1 MRWTSLKK
9 LHQCNQTSHLNDLN
23 NSNNS
28 NYYGVTDKIKAQLE
42 KANIK
47 KRSLIRNIYREYE
60 LYLNSLRNLLY
71 ISAEKGLKDIYSYL
85 SVKDDFLNENQF
97 FCVFEEKISKIIY
110 TNLPLLTVEQLKIK
124 EIEKKLSGDSLDPS
138 ETLNYSN
145 QKESLKIQIDKLKL
159 EVEELK
165 VQNGDQL
172 QVMNDWENS
181 LEDIKNQLI
190 NLSKIVKNEWDKIDK
205 QIPDLE
211 KEKLE
216 FIATFPDE
224 LKELYDNL
232 KKRGLEVIAAYRNE
246 NQCGCCGVELTS
258 SEIEQILE
266 SKFQQCSYCDGV
278 VI

>member
-1 MRWTSLKK
+1 MNEPFLLSNLVELQDLDNKIYQLIDSKSNGENVINLKSLELNYKELSEKITENKKELSEFFLKK
-9 LHQCNQTSHLNDLN
+9 EDN
-23 NSNNS
+23 
-28 NYYGVTDKIKAQLE
+28 E
-42 KANIK
+42 K
-47 KRSLIRNIYREYE
+47 
-60 LYLNSLRNLLY
+60 
-71 ISAEKGLKDIYSYL
+71 
-85 SVKDDFLNENQF
+85 
-97 FCVFEEKISKIIY
+97 KIIS
-110 TNLPLLTVEQLKIK
+110 LELQIK
-124 EIEKKLSGDSLDPS
+124 EIEKKLSGDTLDPS

-159 EVEELK
+159 ELEELK
-165 VQNGDQL
+165 EQNGDQL

-216 FIATFPDE
+216 FISTFPDE

-258 SEIEQILE
+258 SEIEQILKT
-266 SKFQQCSYCDGV
+266 KFQQCSYCDGV

>member
-1 MRWTSLKK
+1 MNEPFLLSNLVELQDLDNKIYKLIDSKSNGENVINLKSLELNYKELSEKITENKKELSEFFLKK
-9 LHQCNQTSHLNDLN
+9 EDN
-23 NSNNS
+23 
-28 NYYGVTDKIKAQLE
+28 E
-42 KANIK
+42 K
-47 KRSLIRNIYREYE
+47 
-60 LYLNSLRNLLY
+60 
-71 ISAEKGLKDIYSYL
+71 
-85 SVKDDFLNENQF
+85 
-97 FCVFEEKISKIIY
+97 KIIS
-110 TNLPLLTVEQLKIK
+110 LELQIK
-124 EIEKKLSGDSLDPS
+124 EIEKKLSGDTLDPS

-159 EVEELK
+159 ELEELK
-165 VQNGDQL
+165 DQNGDQL

-216 FIATFPDE
+216 FISTFPDE

-258 SEIEQILE
+258 SEIEQILK

>member
-1 MRWTSLKK
+1 MNEPFFLSNLVELQDLDNKIYKLIDSKSNGENVINLKSLELNYKELSEKITENKSELSEFFLKK
-9 LHQCNQTSHLNDLN
+9 EDN
-23 NSNNS
+23 
-28 NYYGVTDKIKAQLE
+28 E
-42 KANIK
+42 K
-47 KRSLIRNIYREYE
+47 
-60 LYLNSLRNLLY
+60 
-71 ISAEKGLKDIYSYL
+71 
-85 SVKDDFLNENQF
+85 
-97 FCVFEEKISKIIY
+97 KIIS
-110 TNLPLLTVEQLKIK
+110 LELQIK
-124 EIEKKLSGDSLDPS
+124 EIEKKLSGDTLDPS

-159 EVEELK
+159 ELEELK
-165 VQNGDQL
+165 EQNGDQL

-216 FIATFPDE
+216 FISTFPDE

-258 SEIEQILE
+258 SEIEQILKT
-266 SKFQQCSYCDGV
+266 KFQQCSYCDGV

>member
-1 MRWTSLKK
+1 MNEPFLLSNLVELQDLDNKIYKLIDSKSNGENVLNLKSLEINYKELSEKITENKKELSEFFLKK
-9 LHQCNQTSHLNDLN
+9 EDN
-23 NSNNS
+23 
-28 NYYGVTDKIKAQLE
+28 E
-42 KANIK
+42 K
-47 KRSLIRNIYREYE
+47 
-60 LYLNSLRNLLY
+60 
-71 ISAEKGLKDIYSYL
+71 
-85 SVKDDFLNENQF
+85 
-97 FCVFEEKISKIIY
+97 KIIS
-110 TNLPLLTVEQLKIK
+110 LELQIK
-124 EIEKKLSGDSLDPS
+124 EIEKKLSGDTLDPS

-159 EVEELK
+159 EVEELEE
-165 VQNGDQL
+165 QNGDQL
-172 QVMNDWENS
+172 KVMNDRENS

-216 FIATFPDE
+216 FISTFPDE

-258 SEIEQILE
+258 SEIEQILKT
-266 SKFQQCSYCDGV
+266 KFQQCSYCDGV

>member
-1 MRWTSLKK
+1 MNEPFLLSNLVELQDLDNKIYKLIDSKSNGENVINLKSLELNYKELSEKITENKKELSEFFLKK
-9 LHQCNQTSHLNDLN
+9 EDN
-23 NSNNS
+23 
-28 NYYGVTDKIKAQLE
+28 E
-42 KANIK
+42 K
-47 KRSLIRNIYREYE
+47 
-60 LYLNSLRNLLY
+60 
-71 ISAEKGLKDIYSYL
+71 
-85 SVKDDFLNENQF
+85 
-97 FCVFEEKISKIIY
+97 KIIS
-110 TNLPLLTVEQLKIK
+110 LELQIK
-124 EIEKKLSGDSLDPS
+124 EIEKKLSGDTLDPS

-159 EVEELK
+159 ELKELK
-165 VQNGDQL
+165 EQNGDQL
-172 QVMNDWENS
+172 QVMNDLENS

-216 FIATFPDE
+216 FISTFPDE

-258 SEIEQILE
+258 SEIEQILKT
-266 SKFQQCSYCDGV
+266 KFQQCSYCDGV

>member
-1 MRWTSLKK
+1 M
-9 LHQCNQTSHLNDLN
+9 
-23 NSNNS
+23 
-28 NYYGVTDKIKAQLE
+28 
-42 KANIK
+42 
-47 KRSLIRNIYREYE
+47 
-60 LYLNSLRNLLY
+60 
-71 ISAEKGLKDIYSYL
+71 
-85 SVKDDFLNENQF
+85 
-97 FCVFEEKISKIIY
+97 
-110 TNLPLLTVEQLKIK
+110 
-124 EIEKKLSGDSLDPS
+124 
-138 ETLNYSN
+138 
-145 QKESLKIQIDKLKL
+145 KL
-159 EVEELK
+159 ELEELK
-165 VQNGDQL
+165 EQNGDQL

-216 FIATFPDE
+216 FISTFPDE

-232 KKRGLEVIAAYRNE
+232 KKRGLEVIAAYRND

-258 SEIEQILE
+258 SEIEQILD

>member
-1 MRWTSLKK
+1 MNEPFLLSNLVELQDLDNKIYKLIDSKSNGENVINLKSLELNYKELSEKITENKKELSEFFLKK
-9 LHQCNQTSHLNDLN
+9 EDN
-23 NSNNS
+23 
-28 NYYGVTDKIKAQLE
+28 E
-42 KANIK
+42 K
-47 KRSLIRNIYREYE
+47 
-60 LYLNSLRNLLY
+60 
-71 ISAEKGLKDIYSYL
+71 
-85 SVKDDFLNENQF
+85 
-97 FCVFEEKISKIIY
+97 KIIS
-110 TNLPLLTVEQLKIK
+110 LELQIK
-124 EIEKKLSGDSLDPS
+124 EIEKKLSGDTLDPS

-159 EVEELK
+159 ELEELK
-165 VQNGDQL
+165 EQNGDQL

-216 FIATFPDE
+216 FISTFPDE
-224 LKELYDNL
+224 LKDLYDNL

-258 SEIEQILE
+258 SEIEEILKT
-266 SKFQQCSYCDGV
+266 KFQQCSYCDGV

>member
-1 MRWTSLKK
+1 MNEPFLLSNLVELQDLDNKIYKLIDSKSNSENVLNLKSLEI
-9 LHQCNQTSHLNDLN
+9 
-23 NSNNS
+23 
-28 NYYGVTDKIKAQLE
+28 NYKELLE
-42 KANIK
+42 KITENKKELSEFFIK
-47 KRSLIRNIYREYE
+47 KEDNEKKIVSLE
-60 LYLNSLRNLLY
+60 L
-71 ISAEKGLKDIYSYL
+71 
-85 SVKDDFLNENQF
+85 Q
-97 FCVFEEKISKIIY
+97 
-110 TNLPLLTVEQLKIK
+110 IK
-124 EIEKKLSGDSLDPS
+124 EIEQKLSGDTLDPS

-145 QKESLKIQIDKLKL
+145 QKESLKIQIDKFKL

-165 VQNGDQL
+165 EQNMDQL
-172 QVMNDWENS
+172 KVMNDQENS

-216 FIATFPDE
+216 FISTFPNE

-258 SEIEQILE
+258 SEIEQILKT
-266 SKFQQCSYCDGV
+266 KFQQCSYCDGV

>member
-1 MRWTSLKK
+1 MNEPFLLSNLVELQDLDNKIYKLIDSKSNGENVINLKSLELNYKELSEKITENKKELSEFFLKK
-9 LHQCNQTSHLNDLN
+9 EDN
-23 NSNNS
+23 
-28 NYYGVTDKIKAQLE
+28 E
-42 KANIK
+42 K
-47 KRSLIRNIYREYE
+47 
-60 LYLNSLRNLLY
+60 
-71 ISAEKGLKDIYSYL
+71 
-85 SVKDDFLNENQF
+85 
-97 FCVFEEKISKIIY
+97 KIIS
-110 TNLPLLTVEQLKIK
+110 LELQIK
-124 EIEKKLSGDSLDPS
+124 EIEKKLSGDTLDPS

-159 EVEELK
+159 ELEELK
-165 VQNGDQL
+165 EQNGDQL

-211 KEKLE
+211 IEKLE
-216 FIATFPDE
+216 FISTFPDE

-258 SEIEQILE
+258 SEIEQILKT
-266 SKFQQCSYCDGV
+266 KFQQCSYCDGV

>member
-1 MRWTSLKK
+1 MNEPFLLSNLVELQDLDNKIYKLIDSKSNGENVVNLKSLELNYKELSQKINENKKELSEFFLKK
-9 LHQCNQTSHLNDLN
+9 EDN
-23 NSNNS
+23 
-28 NYYGVTDKIKAQLE
+28 E
-42 KANIK
+42 K
-47 KRSLIRNIYREYE
+47 
-60 LYLNSLRNLLY
+60 
-71 ISAEKGLKDIYSYL
+71 
-85 SVKDDFLNENQF
+85 
-97 FCVFEEKISKIIY
+97 KIIS
-110 TNLPLLTVEQLKIK
+110 LELQIK
-124 EIEKKLSGDSLDPS
+124 EIEKKLSGDTLDPS

-159 EVEELK
+159 ELEELK
-165 VQNGDQL
+165 EQNGDQL

-216 FIATFPDE
+216 FISTFPDE

-246 NQCGCCGVELTS
+246 NQCGCCGVELTF
-258 SEIEQILE
+258 SEIEQILK

>member
-1 MRWTSLKK
+1 MNEPFLLSNLVELQDIDNKIYKLIDSKSNGENVINLKSLELNYKELSEKITENKKELSEFFLKK
-9 LHQCNQTSHLNDLN
+9 EDN
-23 NSNNS
+23 
-28 NYYGVTDKIKAQLE
+28 E
-42 KANIK
+42 K
-47 KRSLIRNIYREYE
+47 
-60 LYLNSLRNLLY
+60 
-71 ISAEKGLKDIYSYL
+71 
-85 SVKDDFLNENQF
+85 
-97 FCVFEEKISKIIY
+97 KIIS
-110 TNLPLLTVEQLKIK
+110 LELQIK
-124 EIEKKLSGDSLDPS
+124 EIEKKLSGDTLDPS

-159 EVEELK
+159 ELEELK
-165 VQNGDQL
+165 EQNGDQL

-216 FIATFPDE
+216 FISTFPDE
-224 LKELYDNL
+224 LKDLYDNL

-258 SEIEQILE
+258 SEIEQILKT
-266 SKFQQCSYCDGV
+266 KFQQCSYCDGV

>member
-1 MRWTSLKK
+1 MNEPFLLSNLVELQDLDNKIYKLIDSKSNGENVVNLKSLELNYKELSEKITENKKELSEFFLKK
-9 LHQCNQTSHLNDLN
+9 EDN
-23 NSNNS
+23 
-28 NYYGVTDKIKAQLE
+28 E
-42 KANIK
+42 K
-47 KRSLIRNIYREYE
+47 
-60 LYLNSLRNLLY
+60 
-71 ISAEKGLKDIYSYL
+71 
-85 SVKDDFLNENQF
+85 
-97 FCVFEEKISKIIY
+97 KIIS
-110 TNLPLLTVEQLKIK
+110 LELQIK
-124 EIEKKLSGDSLDPS
+124 EIEKKLSGDTLDPS

-159 EVEELK
+159 ELEELK
-165 VQNGDQL
+165 EQNGDQL

-216 FIATFPDE
+216 FILTFPDE
-224 LKELYDNL
+224 LKDLYDNL

-258 SEIEQILE
+258 SEIEQILKT
-266 SKFQQCSYCDGV
+266 KFQQCSYCDGV

>member
-1 MRWTSLKK
+1 MNEPFLLSNLVELQDLDNKIYKLIDSKSNGENVINLKSLELNYKELSEKITENKKELSEFFLKK
-9 LHQCNQTSHLNDLN
+9 EDN
-23 NSNNS
+23 
-28 NYYGVTDKIKAQLE
+28 E
-42 KANIK
+42 K
-47 KRSLIRNIYREYE
+47 
-60 LYLNSLRNLLY
+60 
-71 ISAEKGLKDIYSYL
+71 
-85 SVKDDFLNENQF
+85 
-97 FCVFEEKISKIIY
+97 KIIS
-110 TNLPLLTVEQLKIK
+110 LELQIK
-124 EIEKKLSGDSLDPS
+124 EIEKKLSGDTLDPS

-159 EVEELK
+159 ELEELK
-165 VQNGDQL
+165 EQKGDQL

-216 FIATFPDE
+216 FISTFPDE

-258 SEIEQILE
+258 SEIEQILKT
-266 SKFQQCSYCDGV
+266 KFQQCSYCDGV

>member
-1 MRWTSLKK
+1 MNEPFLLSNLVELQDLDNKIYKLIDSKTNGENVLNLKSLEINYKELSEKITENKK
-9 LHQCNQTSHLNDLN
+9 ELS
-23 NSNNS
+23 
-28 NYYGVTDKIKAQLE
+28 E
-42 KANIK
+42 FFIK
-47 KRSLIRNIYREYE
+47 KEDNEKKIVSLE
-60 LYLNSLRNLLY
+60 L
-71 ISAEKGLKDIYSYL
+71 
-85 SVKDDFLNENQF
+85 Q
-97 FCVFEEKISKIIY
+97 
-110 TNLPLLTVEQLKIK
+110 IK
-124 EIEKKLSGDSLDPS
+124 EIEQKLSGDTLDPS

-159 EVEELK
+159 ELEELK
-165 VQNGDQL
+165 EQNGDQL

-216 FIATFPDE
+216 FISTFPDE

-258 SEIEQILE
+258 SEIEQILKT
-266 SKFQQCSYCDGV
+266 KFQQCSYCDGV

>member
-1 MRWTSLKK
+1 MNETFLLSNLVELQDLDNKIYKLIDSKSNGENVINLKSLELNYKELSEKITENKKELSEFFLKK
-9 LHQCNQTSHLNDLN
+9 EDN
-23 NSNNS
+23 
-28 NYYGVTDKIKAQLE
+28 E
-42 KANIK
+42 K
-47 KRSLIRNIYREYE
+47 
-60 LYLNSLRNLLY
+60 
-71 ISAEKGLKDIYSYL
+71 
-85 SVKDDFLNENQF
+85 
-97 FCVFEEKISKIIY
+97 KIIS
-110 TNLPLLTVEQLKIK
+110 LELQIK
-124 EIEKKLSGDSLDPS
+124 EIEKKLSGDTLDPS

-159 EVEELK
+159 ELEELK
-165 VQNGDQL
+165 EQNGDQL

-216 FIATFPDE
+216 FISTFPDE

>member
-1 MRWTSLKK
+1 MNEPFLLSNLVELQDLDNKIYKLIDSKSNDENVINLKSLELNYKELSEKITENKKELSEFFLKK
-9 LHQCNQTSHLNDLN
+9 EDN
-23 NSNNS
+23 
-28 NYYGVTDKIKAQLE
+28 E
-42 KANIK
+42 K
-47 KRSLIRNIYREYE
+47 
-60 LYLNSLRNLLY
+60 
-71 ISAEKGLKDIYSYL
+71 
-85 SVKDDFLNENQF
+85 
-97 FCVFEEKISKIIY
+97 KIIS
-110 TNLPLLTVEQLKIK
+110 LELQIK
-124 EIEKKLSGDSLDPS
+124 EIEQKLSGDTLDPS

-159 EVEELK
+159 ELEELK
-165 VQNGDQL
+165 EQNGDQL
-172 QVMNDWENS
+172 QVMNDWEYS

-216 FIATFPDE
+216 FISTFPNE

-232 KKRGLEVIAAYRNE
+232 KKRGLEVIAAYRND

>member
-1 MRWTSLKK
+1 MNEPFLLSNLVELQDLDNKIYKLIDSKSNGENVINLKSLELNYKELSEKITENKKELSEFFLKK
-9 LHQCNQTSHLNDLN
+9 EDN
-23 NSNNS
+23 
-28 NYYGVTDKIKAQLE
+28 E
-42 KANIK
+42 K
-47 KRSLIRNIYREYE
+47 
-60 LYLNSLRNLLY
+60 
-71 ISAEKGLKDIYSYL
+71 
-85 SVKDDFLNENQF
+85 
-97 FCVFEEKISKIIY
+97 KIIS
-110 TNLPLLTVEQLKIK
+110 LELQIK
-124 EIEKKLSGDSLDPS
+124 EIEKKLSGDTLDPS

-159 EVEELK
+159 ELEELK
-165 VQNGDQL
+165 EQNGDQL

-216 FIATFPDE
+216 FISTFPDE

-258 SEIEQILE
+258 SEIEQILK

>member
-1 MRWTSLKK
+1 MNEPFLLSNLVELQDLDNKIYKLIDSKSNGENVINLKSLELNYKELSEKITENKKELSEFFLKK
-9 LHQCNQTSHLNDLN
+9 EDN
-23 NSNNS
+23 
-28 NYYGVTDKIKAQLE
+28 E
-42 KANIK
+42 K
-47 KRSLIRNIYREYE
+47 
-60 LYLNSLRNLLY
+60 
-71 ISAEKGLKDIYSYL
+71 
-85 SVKDDFLNENQF
+85 
-97 FCVFEEKISKIIY
+97 KIIS
-110 TNLPLLTVEQLKIK
+110 LELQIK
-124 EIEKKLSGDSLDPS
+124 EIEKKLSGDTLDPS

-159 EVEELK
+159 ELEELK
-165 VQNGDQL
+165 EQNGDQL

-216 FIATFPDE
+216 FISTFPDE
-224 LKELYDNL
+224 LKDIYDNL

-258 SEIEQILE
+258 SEIEQILKT
-266 SKFQQCSYCDGV
+266 KFQQCSYCDGV

>member
-1 MRWTSLKK
+1 MNEPFLLSNLVELQDLDNKIYKLIDSKSNGENVINLKSLELNYKELSEKITENKKELSEFFLKK
-9 LHQCNQTSHLNDLN
+9 EDN
-23 NSNNS
+23 
-28 NYYGVTDKIKAQLE
+28 E
-42 KANIK
+42 K
-47 KRSLIRNIYREYE
+47 
-60 LYLNSLRNLLY
+60 
-71 ISAEKGLKDIYSYL
+71 
-85 SVKDDFLNENQF
+85 
-97 FCVFEEKISKIIY
+97 KIIS
-110 TNLPLLTVEQLKIK
+110 LELQIK
-124 EIEKKLSGDSLDPS
+124 EIEKKLSGDTLDPS

-159 EVEELK
+159 ELEELK
-165 VQNGDQL
+165 DQNGDQL

-181 LEDIKNQLI
+181 LKDIKNQLI

-216 FIATFPDE
+216 FISTFPDE

-232 KKRGLEVIAAYRNE
+232 KKRGLEVIAAYRND

-258 SEIEQILE
+258 SEIEQILKT
-266 SKFQQCSYCDGV
+266 KFQQCSYCDGV

>member
-1 MRWTSLKK
+1 MNEPFLLSNLVELQDLDNKIYKLIDSKSNGENVINLKSLELNYKELSEKITKNKKELSEFFLKK
-9 LHQCNQTSHLNDLN
+9 EDN
-23 NSNNS
+23 
-28 NYYGVTDKIKAQLE
+28 E
-42 KANIK
+42 K
-47 KRSLIRNIYREYE
+47 
-60 LYLNSLRNLLY
+60 
-71 ISAEKGLKDIYSYL
+71 
-85 SVKDDFLNENQF
+85 
-97 FCVFEEKISKIIY
+97 KIIS
-110 TNLPLLTVEQLKIK
+110 LQLQIK
-124 EIEKKLSGDSLDPS
+124 EIEQKLLGDTLDPS

-159 EVEELK
+159 ELEELK
-165 VQNGDQL
+165 EQNGDQL

-216 FIATFPDE
+216 FISTFPDE
-224 LKELYDNL
+224 LKDLYDNL

-258 SEIEQILE
+258 SEIEQILKT
-266 SKFQQCSYCDGV
+266 KFQQCSYCDGV

>member
-1 MRWTSLKK
+1 MNEPFLLSNLVELQDLDNKIYKLIDSKSNSENVINLKSLELNYKELSEKITENKKELSEFFLKK
-9 LHQCNQTSHLNDLN
+9 EN
-23 NSNNS
+23 N
-28 NYYGVTDKIKAQLE
+28 E
-42 KANIK
+42 K
-47 KRSLIRNIYREYE
+47 
-60 LYLNSLRNLLY
+60 
-71 ISAEKGLKDIYSYL
+71 
-85 SVKDDFLNENQF
+85 
-97 FCVFEEKISKIIY
+97 KIIS
-110 TNLPLLTVEQLKIK
+110 LELQIK
-124 EIEKKLSGDSLDPS
+124 EIEKKLSGDTLDPS

-159 EVEELK
+159 ELEELK
-165 VQNGDQL
+165 EQNGDQL

-216 FIATFPDE
+216 FISTFPDE

-258 SEIEQILE
+258 SEIEQILKT
-266 SKFQQCSYCDGV
+266 KFQQCSYCDGV

>member
-1 MRWTSLKK
+1 MNEPFLLSNLVELQDLDNKIYKLIDSKSNGENVINLKSLE
-9 LHQCNQTSHLNDLN
+9 LN
-23 NSNNS
+23 
-28 NYYGVTDKIKAQLE
+28 YK
-42 KANIK
+42 
-47 KRSLIRNIYREYE
+47 E
-60 LYLNSLRNLLY
+60 LS
-71 ISAEKGLKDIYSYL
+71 
-85 SVKDDFLNENQF
+85 
-97 FCVFEEKISKIIY
+97 EKITENKKELSEFFLQKEDNEKKIIS
-110 TNLPLLTVEQLKIK
+110 LELQIK
-124 EIEKKLSGDSLDPS
+124 EIEKKLSGDTLDPS

-159 EVEELK
+159 ELEELK
-165 VQNGDQL
+165 EQNGDQL

-216 FIATFPDE
+216 FISTFPDE

-258 SEIEQILE
+258 SEIEQILKT
-266 SKFQQCSYCDGV
+266 KFQQCSYCDGV

>member
-1 MRWTSLKK
+1 MNETFLLSNLVELQDLDNKIYKLIDSKSNGENVINLKSLELNYKELSEKITENKKELSEFFLKK
-9 LHQCNQTSHLNDLN
+9 EDN
-23 NSNNS
+23 
-28 NYYGVTDKIKAQLE
+28 E
-42 KANIK
+42 K
-47 KRSLIRNIYREYE
+47 
-60 LYLNSLRNLLY
+60 
-71 ISAEKGLKDIYSYL
+71 
-85 SVKDDFLNENQF
+85 
-97 FCVFEEKISKIIY
+97 KIIS
-110 TNLPLLTVEQLKIK
+110 LELQIK
-124 EIEKKLSGDSLDPS
+124 EIEKKLSGDTLDPS

-159 EVEELK
+159 ELEELK
-165 VQNGDQL
+165 EQNGDQL

-216 FIATFPDE
+216 FISTFPDE
-224 LKELYDNL
+224 LKDLYDNL

-258 SEIEQILE
+258 SEIEQILKT
-266 SKFQQCSYCDGV
+266 KFQQCSYCDGV